1 MTLPARAKSQSG
13 LGGRG
18 YARFGYPQ
26 PVLPSVTTIL
36 KNEAKP
42 ALTQWAAD
50 QTAAYA
56 VANADQLYRMS
67 DQRGWGFLRYLW
79 NRSPKDPLSTET
91 DLAGYHATVLSDA
104 GELGDS
110 VHEWI
115 EADLSGVTE
124 YPNLTDRNETF
135 WKCGAA
141 GNEWKA
147 EHHVAFHR
155 TGITVWNGPEEGVG
169 YAGTFDLMME
179 VDGKL
184 YLVDIKTSR
193 GLYSSTW
200 MQLSALYSAKHL
212 LELGP
217 DGKDQMIEGWQLPI
231 EGVAVL
237 HVRPSDTTWD
247 GRPMAPFCKWV
258 ELPTEKDKTFL
269 DSVAL
274 FFRGFMSL
282 RTYAEAAREWKGLLK

>member
-1 MTLPARAKSQSG
+1 MLFR
-13 LGGRG
+13 
-18 YARFGYPQ
+18 
-26 PVLPSVTTIL
+26 
-36 KNEAKP
+36 
-42 ALTQWAAD
+42 
-50 QTAAYA
+50 
-56 VANADQLYRMS
+56 
-67 DQRGWGFLRYLW
+67 
-79 NRSPKDPLSTET
+79 STET

-124 YPNLTDRNETF
+124 YPNLTDRNEKF
-135 WKCGAA
+135 WECVAA
-141 GNEWKA
+141 WNEWKA
-147 EHHVAFHR
+147 EHNVVFHR
-155 TGITVWNGPEEGVG
+155 TEITVWNDPEEGLG